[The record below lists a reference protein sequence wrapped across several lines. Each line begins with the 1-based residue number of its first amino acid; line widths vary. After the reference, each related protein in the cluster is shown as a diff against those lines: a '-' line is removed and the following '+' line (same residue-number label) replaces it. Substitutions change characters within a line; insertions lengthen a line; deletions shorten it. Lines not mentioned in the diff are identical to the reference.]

1 MRGYASRV
9 GGLFSPFG
17 EAVLL
22 RPEEYILLG
31 EGRREKIIVLL
42 SRLPPSGGGSGPLGS
57 DDGVT
62 DGRTA

>member
-1 MRGYASRV
+1 
-9 GGLFSPFG
+9 LFSPFG

-31 EGRREKIIVLL
+31 EGRREKIVLL